1 MLLPK
6 PNLHRTGPGGTKKHI
21 KRGAKALFS
30 LSLSHTVGRSS
41 LPVFGSKCPHT
52 SKIGFSCYHLNK
64 RAVTLICNSDV
75 FKSYTTVCSPRAVTR
90 QGALM
95 SVTPNL
101 CCDETKN
108 RGAYICLTLPKAHL
122 TSHSRISC
130 SRWVIT
136 PSWLSGSLRFFLYSL
151 LCILGTSC

>member
-30 LSLSHTVGRSS
+30 LSLPHVGALFSSRLWIEVPSH
-41 LPVFGSKCPHT
+41 LED
-52 SKIGFSCYHLNK
+52 GFSGYHLNK